1 MDSWAAN
8 QLRILLVEDDVIDR
22 RQIERLLATSSI
34 THYALA
40 SADRLEN
47 ALRLLA
53 QQPFDI
59 LLLDLNLPDSSGLET
74 LRVME
79 REHPGLPK
87 VVVTSG
93 EEEDIGLDAVAQ
105 GAQDYL
111 PKGKLN
117 ARALAR
123 VIHYSIERKR
133 SEQMLWESRGKLN
146 AILESISDPMI
157 MVDRD
162 LRITWSNG
170 ASRSIFG
177 GDGIGQKCFQFFR
190 GRDAPCAD
198 EPCII
203 HQAFQEG
210 VPHSY
215 DLQVVDKDGQTRYF
229 HCTAN
234 AALRDN
240 EGNATAVL
248 EIARDIT
255 DRKTAEII
263 QAAYAK
269 VEKANRELREMQ
281 SQLVQNE
288 KLASIGQ
295 LAAGVA
301 HEMNTPVGFVACNFE
316 TLEGYLKKIRR
327 LLEAYDGLVR
337 QVAAAGDS
345 ALSAAVQDIQQLKI
359 ESKLDFILRDLDS
372 LFDDSREGLERVT
385 DIIRNLRDFARADR
399 TSEFAPHDI
408 NEGIKATLTVAR
420 NEIKYDADVITEF
433 GELPQV
439 CCNPGQINQ
448 VFLNLLINAA
458 QAIRSQQ
465 RQTKGTIRVRT
476 YQEAIDVVCEV
487 EDDGPGIPAANL
499 RKIFDPFFTTKP
511 PGKGTGLGLSV
522 SYDIIVNKHKGQIL
536 VESEENRGAKF
547 TVRLPVTAAPH
558 PGQTEEQVA
567 TGVKCNERPMDHIV
581 CR

>member
-1 MDSWAAN
+1 M
-8 QLRILLVEDDVIDR
+8 
-22 RQIERLLATSSI
+22 
-34 THYALA
+34 
-40 SADRLEN
+40 
-47 ALRLLA
+47 
-53 QQPFDI
+53 
-59 LLLDLNLPDSSGLET
+59 
-74 LRVME
+74 
-79 REHPGLPK
+79 
-87 VVVTSG
+87 
-93 EEEDIGLDAVAQ
+93 
-105 GAQDYL
+105 
-111 PKGKLN
+111 
-117 ARALAR
+117 
-123 VIHYSIERKR
+123 
-133 SEQMLWESRGKLN
+133 
-146 AILESISDPMI
+146 
-157 MVDRD
+157 
-162 LRITWSNG
+162 
-170 ASRSIFG
+170 
-177 GDGIGQKCFQFFR
+177 
-190 GRDAPCAD
+190 
-198 EPCII
+198 
-203 HQAFQEG
+203 
-210 VPHSY
+210 
-215 DLQVVDKDGQTRYF
+215 
-229 HCTAN
+229 
-234 AALRDN
+234 
-240 EGNATAVL
+240 L

-316 TLEGYLKKIRR
+316 TLEGYMKKIRR
-327 LLEAYDGLVR
+327 LLEAYDGLV
-337 QVAAAGDS
+337 QHVEAAGDS
-345 ALSAAVQDIQQLKI
+345 APLPAVQGIQQLKTEI
-359 ESKLDFILRDLDS
+359 RLDFILKDLDS

-399 TSEFAPHDI
+399 TSEFTPYDI

-420 NEIKYDADVITEF
+420 NEIKYDADVTTEF
-433 GELPQV
+433 GDLPQV

-465 RQTKGTIRVRT
+465 RQTKGSIRVRT
-476 YQEAIDVVCEV
+476 YQEGTDVVCEV

-522 SYDIIVNKHKGQIL
+522 SYDIIVNKHKGQIP

-558 PGQTEEQVA
+558 PSRTEEQVA
-567 TGVKCNERPMDHIV
+567 TGVTCDERPMDHIV